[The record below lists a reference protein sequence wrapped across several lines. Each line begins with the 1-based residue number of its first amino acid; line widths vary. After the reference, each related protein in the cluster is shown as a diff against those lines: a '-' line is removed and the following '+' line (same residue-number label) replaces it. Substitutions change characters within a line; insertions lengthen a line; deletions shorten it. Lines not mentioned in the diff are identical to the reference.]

1 MGKLRPREATSGW
14 QDYMSH
20 HLNTAIL
27 RPNWG
32 FLPYI
37 TFAPILRKVIR
48 RELPRYRM
56 GQLISRCKATELFR

>member
-1 MGKLRPREATSGW
+1 
-14 QDYMSH
+14 MSH